1 MFYYAGSAILR
12 LFTRRDSISMTLIT
26 LHHARLAFGA
36 ATLLDDVFLTLRER
50 ERVCLLGRNGAGKS
64 TLMRVIQ
71 DDVALDGGEIM
82 RRQGLRTALVA
93 QDVPPEIDG
102 RVFEVVAAGLGEQAE
117 VLTDYQRVSLL
128 LAEKNTPELL
138 EELGRLQKRLE
149 DTGGWELHQ
158 RTEQVL
164 SHLQLPA
171 EQPFATLSG
180 GLKRR
185 VLLGRAL
192 VADPDI
198 LLLDEPTN
206 HLDLDTI
213 AWLEDFL
220 VRRDKALVF
229 VTHDRSF
236 LRRVATRIIEL
247 DRGQLASWDCDYDT
261 YLVRREEQLAA
272 EEKQQAEFDKKL
284 AREEAWVRQG
294 IKARRTR
301 NMGRVR
307 ALHQLRAERRARR
320 ERTGH
325 AVLQV
330 QEVERSGR
338 LVIEAQSLCYAWD
351 EQPIIRD
358 FSTTIL
364 RGDKVGIIG
373 PNGSG
378 KTTLLQLLLGKLDP
392 QQGHIRHGT
401 NLQVAYFDQLR
412 AQLDE
417 NATVQDNVAEGNDW
431 VEVDGRRRHV
441 MGYLQDFLFPPE
453 RARSPVRI
461 LSGGERNRLL
471 LAKLFTRPANLLVL
485 DEPTNDLDLE
495 TLELL
500 EDLLV
505 EFSGTVLLV
514 SHDRAFLDN
523 VVTST
528 LVLEGEGRVGEYVG
542 GYEDWLR
549 QRPHATDEPQPA
561 NAKSERRSPKERPR
575 KLSFKDQRELESL
588 PQRIE
593 DLETEQADIHA
604 RLSDPEFYRKG
615 GGTLQELQARL
626 EVLQDE
632 LALSYARWEELE
644 ALA

>member
-1 MFYYAGSAILR
+1 MA
-12 LFTRRDSISMTLIT
+12 LIT
-26 LHHARLAFGA
+26 LHNISLAFGA
-36 ATLLDDVFLTLRER
+36 AALLDGATLTIGER

-64 TLMRVIQ
+64 TLMRVING
-71 DDVALDGGEIM
+71 DLPPDGGEIM
-82 RRQGLRTALVA
+82 RRQGLRTALVT
-93 QDVPPEIDG
+93 QEVPAGIDG
-102 RVFEVVAAGLGEQAE
+102 KVFDVVAGGLGEQSKLLA
-117 VLTDYQRVSLL
+117 DFHRVSRRLMDDSTCGLL
-128 LAEKNTPELL
+128 D
-138 EELGRLQKRLE
+138 ELGRLQKRLE
-149 DTGGWELHQ
+149 ETGGWELHQ
-158 RTEQVL
+158 RAEQVV

-171 EQPFATLSG
+171 EDQFSTLSG

-185 VLLGRAL
+185 VMLGRAL

-220 VRRDKALVF
+220 LRRDKALVF

-236 LRRVATRIIEL
+236 LRRVAGRIVEL
-247 DRGQLASWDCDYDT
+247 DRGLLSNWECDYDT
-261 YLVRREEQLAA
+261 YLARRDEQLAA

-307 ALHQLRAERRARR
+307 ALQQLRAERRARR
-320 ERTGH
+320 ERSGT
-325 AVLQV
+325 AALQV
-330 QEVERSGR
+330 QEADRSGR
-338 LVIEAQSLCYAWD
+338 LVIEAQHLSYAWKD
-351 EQPIIRD
+351 LPIVRD

-364 RGDKVGIIG
+364 RGDKIGIIG

-378 KTTLLQLLLGKLDP
+378 KTTLLQLLLGELTP
-392 QQGHIRHGT
+392 QQGCVKHGT
-401 NLQVAYFDQLR
+401 NLRIAYFDQLR

-417 NATVQDNVAEGNDW
+417 NRSVHENVAEGNDW
-431 VEVDGRRRHV
+431 VDVGGRRRHV
-441 MGYLQDFLFPPE
+441 MGYLQDFLFPAE
-453 RARSPVRI
+453 RARSPVRT

-505 EFSGTVLLV
+505 EFAGTVLLV

-549 QRPHATDEPQPA
+549 QRPQIAPPQKNQESKPQRRPA
-561 NAKSERRSPKERPR
+561 KERAR
-575 KLSFKDQRELESL
+575 KLSFKEKKELEEL
-588 PQRIE
+588 PGRIE
-593 DLETEQADIHA
+593 ALEKEQAAIHA
-604 RLSDPEFYRKG
+604 RLSDPDFYRNG
-615 GGTLQELQARL
+615 GGDVAAIQERL
-626 EVLQDE
+626 VAVEEE
-632 LALSYARWEELE
+632 LARSYDRWEGLE
-644 ALA
+644 ALTEG

>member
-1 MFYYAGSAILR
+1 MA
-12 LFTRRDSISMTLIT
+12 LIT
-26 LHHARLAFGA
+26 LHQLSLAFGA
-36 ATLLDDVFLTLRER
+36 APLLDEATLAIGER
-50 ERVCLLGRNGAGKS
+50 ERICLLGRNGAGKS
-64 TLMRVIQ
+64 TLMRVING
-71 DDVALDGGEIM
+71 DLPPDAGEIM

-93 QDVPPEIDG
+93 QEVPAGIEG
-102 RVFEVVAAGLGEQAE
+102 NVFDVVAGGLGEQAA
-117 VLTDYQRVSLL
+117 LFAAFHRVSRG
-128 LAEKNTPELL
+128 LAQETSPELL
-138 EELGRLQKRLE
+138 DELGRLQKRLE
-149 DTGGWELHQ
+149 ETGGWELHQ
-158 RTEQVL
+158 RAEQVI

-171 EQPFATLSG
+171 EDQFATLSG

-185 VLLGRAL
+185 VMLGRAL

-206 HLDLDTI
+206 HLDLETI

-220 VRRDKALVF
+220 QRRDKTLVF
-229 VTHDRSF
+229 VTHDRAF
-236 LRRVATRIIEL
+236 LRRVATRIVEL
-247 DRGQLASWDCDYDT
+247 DRGHLSSWECDYDT

-272 EEKQQAEFDKKL
+272 EEKQRAEFDKKL

-307 ALHQLRAERRARR
+307 ALQQLRADRRARR
-320 ERTGH
+320 ERSGT
-325 AVLQV
+325 AALQV
-330 QEVERSGR
+330 QEGERSGR
-338 LVIEAQSLCYAWD
+338 MVIEADNISYAWD
-351 EQPIIRD
+351 EQPLIRD
-358 FSTTIL
+358 FSTSIL

-378 KTTLLQLLLGKLDP
+378 KTTLLQLLLGELAP
-392 QQGHIRHGT
+392 EQGRVKHGT
-401 NLQVAYFDQLR
+401 NLQIAYFDQLR
-412 AQLDE
+412 TQLDE
-417 NATVQDNVAEGNDW
+417 NRTVHENVAEGNDW
-431 VEVDGRRRHV
+431 VEVGGQRRHV

-453 RARSPVRI
+453 RARSPVRT

-471 LAKLFTRPANLLVL
+471 LARLFTRPANLLVL

-549 QRPHATDEPQPA
+549 QRPAIPLPEKA
-561 NAKSERRSPKERPR
+561 EEAKPERRSPKERPR
-575 KLSFKDQRELESL
+575 KLSFKEKKELEDL
-588 PQRIE
+588 PRRIE
-593 DLETEQADIHA
+593 ELEKEQAEIHA
-604 RLSDPEFYRKG
+604 RLSDPAFYRAG
-615 GGTLQELQARL
+615 GGDSAAMQARL
-626 EVLQDE
+626 AAVEDA
-632 LALSYARWEELE
+632 LAVCYGRWEELE

>member
-1 MFYYAGSAILR
+1 
-12 LFTRRDSISMTLIT
+12 MTLIT
-26 LHHARLAFGA
+26 LHHTRLAFGA

-71 DDVALDGGEIM
+71 GEVAPDSGEIM
-82 RRQGLRTALVA
+82 RRQGLRTALVT
-93 QDVPPEIDG
+93 QEVPSGIEG
-102 RVFEVVAAGLGEQAE
+102 SVFEVVAAGLGEQAA
-117 VLTDYQRVSLL
+117 LLADYHRVSRL
-128 LAEKNTPELL
+128 LADSHRPELL
-138 EELGRLQKRLE
+138 DQLGHAQKRLE
-149 DTGGWELHQ
+149 DTGGWDLHQ
-158 RTEQVL
+158 RATQVID
-164 SHLQLPA
+164 HLQLPA
-171 EQPFATLSG
+171 EQLFATLSG

-247 DRGQLASWDCDYDT
+247 DRGRLSSWECDYDT
-261 YLVRREEQLAA
+261 YLERREEQLAA

-284 AREEAWVRQG
+284 AREEVWVRQG

-307 ALHQLRAERRARR
+307 ALQQLRAERRARR
-320 ERTGH
+320 ERTGN
-325 AVLQV
+325 ALLQV
-330 QEVERSGR
+330 QEGERSGK
-338 LVIEAQSLCYAWD
+338 LVIEAHAISYAWD
-351 EQPIIRD
+351 QPLIRD

-378 KTTLLQLLLGKLDP
+378 KTTLLQLLLGELAP
-392 QQGHIRHGT
+392 QTGRIRHGT
-401 NLQVAYFDQLR
+401 NLQIAYFDQLR

-417 NATVQDNVAEGNDW
+417 NATVQENVADGNDW
-431 VEVDGRRRHV
+431 VDIGGQRRHV

-471 LAKLFTRPANLLVL
+471 LAKLFTRPANVLVL

-528 LVLEGEGRVGEYVG
+528 LVLEGGGQVGEYVG

-549 QRPHATDEPQPA
+549 QRPQPVGASQPA
-561 NAKSERRSPKERPR
+561 PAKAERRLPKERPR
-575 KLSFKDQRELESL
+575 KLSFKEQRELQSL

-593 DLETEQADIHA
+593 ELEAEQADIHA
-604 RLSDPEFYRKG
+604 RLSDPEFYRKSG
-615 GGTLQELQARL
+615 GALQELQARL
-626 EVLQDE
+626 EAVE
-632 LALSYARWEELE
+632 SERALSYARWEELE
-644 ALA
+644 ALR

>member
-1 MFYYAGSAILR
+1 MA
-12 LFTRRDSISMTLIT
+12 LIT
-26 LHHARLAFGA
+26 LHQLHLAFGA
-36 ATLLDDVFLTLRER
+36 AALLDGATLTIRER

-64 TLMRVIQ
+64 TLMRVINA
-71 DDVALDGGEIM
+71 DLVPDGGEIM
-82 RRQGLRTALVA
+82 RRQGLRTALVS
-93 QDVPPEIDG
+93 QEVPAGIEG
-102 RVFEVVAAGLGEQAE
+102 SVFDVVAAGLGEQAA
-117 VLTDYQRVSLL
+117 L
-128 LAEKNTPELL
+128 LARFHHIGRALAEEATPALL
-138 EELGRLQKRLE
+138 DELGGLQKRLE
-149 DTGGWELHQ
+149 ETGGWELHQ
-158 RTEQVL
+158 RAEQVIN
-164 SHLQLPA
+164 HLRLPA
-171 EQPFATLSG
+171 DQPFANLSG

-185 VLLGRAL
+185 VMLGRAL

-236 LRRVATRIIEL
+236 LQRVATRIVEL
-247 DRGQLASWDCDYDT
+247 DRGNLSSWDCDYAT
-261 YLVRREEQLAA
+261 YLARREEQLAA

-284 AREEAWVRQG
+284 AREEAWIRQG

-307 ALHQLRAERRARR
+307 ALQQLRAERRARR
-320 ERTGH
+320 ERTGT
-325 AVLQV
+325 AALQV
-330 QEVERSGR
+330 QEGERSGR
-338 LVIEAQSLCYAWD
+338 LVIEAEGLGYTWD
-351 EQPIIRD
+351 DRPLIRD

-378 KTTLLQLLLGKLDP
+378 KTTLLQLLLGELAP
-392 QQGHIRHGT
+392 QQGRLKLGT
-401 NLQVAYFDQLR
+401 NLQIAYFDQLR

-417 NATVQDNVAEGNDW
+417 NRTVHENLAEGNDW
-431 VEVDGRRRHV
+431 VEVGGQRRHV

-453 RARSPVRI
+453 RARSPVRT

-505 EFSGTVLLV
+505 EFAGTVLLV

-549 QRPHATDEPQPA
+549 QRPQVAQPPKA
-561 NAKSERRSPKERPR
+561 DARKPERHLPKERPR
-575 KLSFKDQRELESL
+575 KLSFKEKQELDSLPRRIEELEA
-588 PQRIE
+588 
-593 DLETEQADIHA
+593 EQADLHA
-604 RLSDPEFYRKG
+604 RLSDPNFYRG
-615 GGTLQELQARL
+615 GGGEVAGLQARL
-626 EVLQDE
+626 ALIEDE
-632 LALSYARWEELE
+632 LARAYVRWEDLE
-644 ALA
+644 ALG